1 MVIRWFKHDR
11 QILKTK
17 IGLEG
22 QYWNAQVAGAAW
34 PNRFNSPAVWQVRFF
49 NSLFECLDHFM
60 SNPWKL
66 SQQWPTFIPWLTDN
80 FTSGWREKGANVPT
94 HHVWSLKRI
103 SIPHGLWSD
112 IYIYFFISCLKVPN
126 AEKRN
131 KLSQQKEFLGMDC
144 WVFLIKFQPVKRLHV
159 SKPIWPNALI
169 SQIPINYVTRRVTY
183 KHIWTINYLPHLKV
197 LLKAVQIKYI

>member
-1 MVIRWFKHDR
+1 MVQTWPTNIKNQNRTGR
-11 QILKTK
+11 AILKCTSSRCSLAK
-17 IGLEG
+17 SIQFSCSLTSSFFLTHCLNAWIILCQTLENYLSNG
-22 QYWNAQVAGAAW
+22 PPLSHGWQIILRLAG
-34 PNRFNSPAVWQVRFF
+34 
-49 NSLFECLDHFM
+49 E
-60 SNPWKL
+60 K
-66 SQQWPTFIPWLTDN
+66 
-80 FTSGWREKGANVPT
+80 RELMYLLIMYDLLNEFQF
-94 HHVWSLKRI
+94 RM
-103 SIPHGLWSD
+103 D
-112 IYIYFFISCLKVPN
+112 YDQIYIYIFISCLKVPN

-131 KLSQQKEFLGMDC
+131 KFSQQKEFLGMDC